1 VSRPRFD
8 RETAEVKKIHP
19 GLDDSTARRVAESYT
34 HVATSS
40 DASLSGLLSES
51 RRAENTSA
59 AGNDVT
65 P

>member
-1 VSRPRFD
+1 MSGLKFE
-8 RETAEVKKIHP
+8 REAAEVKKVHP

-34 HVATSS
+34 HMAGGS
-40 DASLSGLLSES
+40 AANLNGLLSES
-51 RRAENTSA
+51 RRAENSSA